1 MFRSDKPT
9 NQEDYSYERHVA
21 WNEDLLFHHLDLT
34 DITAVFQD
42 WGGLLGLRVAARSPA
57 RFSRLVL
64 ANTVFPTADVE
75 YEGDSYVS
83 EGFFQ
88 WKAFNHSKFLG
99 KPGKIGEM
107 LSRGAAGPSAGPEGR
122 LSPAEIAAY
131 GEKGGGRL

>member
-1 MFRSDKPT
+1 M
-9 NQEDYSYERHVA
+9 
-21 WNEDLLFHHLDLT
+21 
-34 DITAVFQD
+34 
-42 WGGLLGLRVAARSPA
+42 RVAARSPA

-131 GEKGGGRL
+131 GEKGGGAAIKIFSIFLSFFFKHPLDDTHGDKGHLRQ